1 VNEDEGDYS
10 YFINDEAYFNSYKLY
25 SHDYDQQIERKQDS
39 TYYNH
44 QDSIYWHK
52 DIYKYSRPRLYRVS
66 EDYPENR
73 FELNSEH
80 TPYLR
85 NDVSQRDSSI
95 RLFFI
100 NQNINFST
108 DTAEYYF
115 KKLNQQIDRLTYYS
129 PRKLDS
135 MMYDISQN
143 NYKGYLKSGL
153 RIHNKDEGWS
163 RHDFEYD
170 RYQSYK
176 NIKNIL
182 ENRLSRI
189 AKAKNYLQT
198 NTATSFMG
206 VWSYAGFIICMLI
219 FLFKINNWKQFLLS
233 FLFIGLLG
241 TILGVAEAA
250 FRLEGLLFV
259 NSTLAILITSYV
271 LLIFVWK
278 KSNYFWLLNQTTI
291 ITYLVA
297 PYIMLLALGYLDNYH
312 KIWEHSYFDKYLV
325 EEFNGVTFII
335 EYSDEYYELQDT
347 IYSTAHVGGIIIF
360 LILLLPLFQKT
371 FMRLRV
377 LPKNK

>member
-1 VNEDEGDYS
+1 
-10 YFINDEAYFNSYKLY
+10 
-25 SHDYDQQIERKQDS
+25 
-39 TYYNH
+39 
-44 QDSIYWHK
+44 
-52 DIYKYSRPRLYRVS
+52 
-66 EDYPENR
+66 
-73 FELNSEH
+73 
-80 TPYLR
+80 
-85 NDVSQRDSSI
+85 
-95 RLFFI
+95 
-100 NQNINFST
+100 
-108 DTAEYYF
+108 
-115 KKLNQQIDRLTYYS
+115 
-129 PRKLDS
+129 
-135 MMYDISQN
+135 MYDISQN